1 MASLVKTMNEEVTQ
15 LWYVK
20 HCNQSSAV
28 LYCTIL
34 QDKQVLQ
41 DELGLS
47 PLHMPSGKRAKND
60 AYMADTSVPDLPA
73 VEDPGHAASA
83 SHLGKRS
90 KHEECTEVRFELS
103 DQACFELLGT
113 SGAHACEDVA
123 CVIVITIII
132 ITINFQLQLLLLLLL
147 LLL

>member
-1 MASLVKTMNEEVTQ
+1 M
-15 LWYVK
+15 
-20 HCNQSSAV
+20 SSTVQPV
-28 LYCTIL
+28 LCCTVL

-83 SHLGKRS
+83 SASHLGKRS
-90 KHEECTEVRFELS
+90 EREECTEVRFELS
-103 DQACFELLGT
+103 DQACFVVLGA

-123 CVIVITIII
+123 CVITISISIII
-132 ITINFQLQLLLLLLL
+132 IIIINIIVIIVLCM
-147 LLL
+147 